1 VRFDAVYYS
10 HFKCNAYRISDTTAL
25 WGYLRDLYQVP
36 GIAETVRMDHIKRHY
51 YGSQR
56 ALNPSGVVAKGG
68 EPDFTIP
75 HGRG

>member
-1 VRFDAVYYS
+1 
-10 HFKCNAYRISDTTAL
+10 
-25 WGYLRDLYQVP
+25 VP